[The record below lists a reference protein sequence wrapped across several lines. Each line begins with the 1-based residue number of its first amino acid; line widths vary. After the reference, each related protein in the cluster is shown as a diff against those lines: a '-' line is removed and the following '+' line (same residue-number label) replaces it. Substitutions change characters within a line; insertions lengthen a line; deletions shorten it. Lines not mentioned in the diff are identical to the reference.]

1 MPLGTH
7 PTCNPTKPVC
17 RVCAVR
23 THAVFLNH
31 SLFQPNQRSSE
42 THFQTTFCHFIKQRF
57 PHISQTSSES
67 VNFPYFKNFLEANHA
82 PPISAP
88 HYRTQSTLFLA
99 GHGAVRKTSAGH
111 YRAEVCGSENYWVW
125 LKLDSDLYIKDG
137 GCDCPYV

>member
-1 MPLGTH
+1 MCGTH
-7 PTCNPTKPVC
+7 T
-17 RVCAVR
+17 
-23 THAVFLNH
+23 VFLNYSFSNH
-31 SLFQPNQRSSE
+31 PKRSSE

-88 HYRTQSTLFLA
+88 HHPTQSTLFLA
-99 GHGAVRKTSAGH
+99 GHGAVRKTFAGR
-111 YRAEVCGSENYWVW
+111 YRVEARVSENYSVW

-137 GCDCPYV
+137 GCDSLMSKSANIP